1 MIYETCRYTNAEH
14 SFVEGTDA
22 LGNVETV
29 STNFTLF
36 RQPEHGP
43 AGFVAA
49 GGVIAPYEPPPVT
62 LPDLA
67 PWQFRAMLKL
77 SGKEN
82 DLIVFLDAMAEPT
95 KTVAKAKL
103 EYTLVFQREND
114 LVLAAQQAM
123 GLTEQQLDALWTQ
136 ALSL

>member
-1 MIYETCRYTNAEH
+1 MIYETARFIDAEH
-14 SFVEGTDA
+14 TFVEGVDA
-22 LGNVETV
+22 LGNTETV
-29 STNFTLF
+29 SLDHALF

-43 AGFVAA
+43 QGFIAA
-49 GGVIAPYEPPPVT
+49 GGVISPYEAPPEAV
-62 LPDLA
+62 PDLA

-77 SGKEN
+77 SGKES
-82 DLIVFLDAMAEPT
+82 DLIAFLDAMPEPA

-103 EYTLVFQREND
+103 EYTLVFQRQND